1 VPRSVTV
8 ALGLPPA
15 PGPSSHAVQAG
26 GWVFTAGMLGLD
38 RTGEIAAPSRGDA
51 GAQTRRAIDNLALAL
66 DALGIP
72 LAHVAKVKGCLTD
85 FRHAPAYNA
94 AYREAF
100 APPWPARATVGAGL
114 GRDHALV
121 ALEATAAVAGPPR
134 AVRPAAR
141 AEPPVPLTQGMQAAG
156 VLFAS
161 GQLARDAS
169 GALIGRGDLRAQA
182 EQALDNLGTV
192 LDAAGLDF
200 TDVVKINATVP
211 DWTGLSRYHETLGKY
226 FADPLPARAIMQ
238 GAPGVEGMLIEIE
251 AVAVG
256 GPRRVVS
263 PDLAPGWRGVEVGTL
278 VHLAGEADAPS
289 GRLGAPSDVGVQ
301 TRRALEGLRL
311 CLEALGGRLD
321 DIVKTN
327 VTLTDPRLVPAFD
340 EEYRTFFTPPYPART
355 TVVGGLARE
364 RMLVEIEAVAVLGA
378 AQDAI
383 AVTGPA
389 NPA

>member
-1 VPRSVTV
+1 MPRSVTV

-26 GWVFTAGMLGLD
+26 GWVFTAGLLGLD
-38 RTGEIAAPSRGDA
+38 RTGEIAGPSRGDA
-51 GAQTRRAIDNLALAL
+51 GAQTRRAIDNLAIAL
-66 DALGIP
+66 DALGVP
-72 LAHVAKVKGCLTD
+72 LAHVAKIKGYLTD

-114 GRDHALV
+114 VRDHALV
-121 ALEATAAVAGPPR
+121 ALEATAAVGGPPR

-200 TDVVKINATVP
+200 ADVVKINATVP

-226 FADPLPARAIMQ
+226 LAEPLPARAVMQ

-256 GPRRVVS
+256 GPRRIVS
-263 PDLAPGWRGVEVGTL
+263 PDLAPGWRAVEVGTL
-278 VHLAGEADAPS
+278 VHLAGEAGVSRRRAAA
-289 GRLGAPSDVGVQ
+289 GDVRAQ
-301 TRRALEGLRL
+301 TRRAMESLRL
-311 CLEALGGRLD
+311 CLEALGGRID

>member
-1 VPRSVTV
+1 MPRSVTV

-38 RTGEIAAPSRGDA
+38 RTGEIAGPSRGDA

-72 LAHVAKVKGCLTD
+72 LAHMAKIKGYLTD

-114 GRDHALV
+114 VRDHALV
-121 ALEATAAVAGPPR
+121 ALEATAAVGGLPR

-226 FADPLPARAIMQ
+226 FAEPLPARAVTQ

-263 PDLAPGWRGVEVGTL
+263 PDLAPGWHAVEVGTL
-278 VHLAGEADAPS
+278 VHLAGEADTAR
-289 GRLGAPSDVGVQ
+289 RLAAAGDVRAQ
-301 TRRALEGLRL
+301 TRRTMESLRL
-311 CLEALGGRLD
+311 CLAALGGRMG

>member
-1 VPRSVTV
+1 
-8 ALGLPPA
+8 
-15 PGPSSHAVQAG
+15 VQAG
-26 GWVFTAGMLGLD
+26 GWVFTAGLLGLD
-38 RTGEIAAPSRGDA
+38 RTGEIAGPSRGDA

-72 LAHVAKVKGCLTD
+72 IAHVAKIKSYLTD

-114 GRDHALV
+114 VRDHALV
-121 ALEATAAVAGPPR
+121 ALEATAAVAGPAR

-226 FADPLPARAIMQ
+226 FAEPLPARAVMR

-251 AVAVG
+251 AVAVA

-278 VHLAGEADAPS
+278 VHLAGEADAAR
-289 GRLGAPSDVGVQ
+289 RLAAAGDVRGQ
-301 TRRALEGLRL
+301 TRRSMESLRL
-311 CLEALGGRLD
+311 CLAALGGRMD

-355 TVVGGLARE
+355 TVVGGLARD